1 MSGPAVAL
9 VGGAITAWI
18 AFSTKD
24 SLVADDYYKQGL
36 AINKV
41 LRKEEAARSRGIA
54 ADIVLERRALKI
66 TLTGDAPAAL
76 FVQLLHATLAGHDM
90 RLRLSR
96 SQAGDYEA
104 PLPPL
109 PPGHWRVV
117 VEDPQGDW
125 RIAREVP

>member
-1 MSGPAVAL
+1 MSGPALAL
-9 VGGAITAWI
+9 VAGAVTAWI

-24 SLVADDYYKQGL
+24 SLVVDDYYKQGL

-41 LRKEEAARSRGIA
+41 LRKEEVARSRGIA
-54 ADIVLERRALKI
+54 ADIVIEPRTLKI
-66 TLTGDAPAAL
+66 RLTGDAPPAL

-90 RLRLSR
+90 KLRLAPAAPGVY
-96 SQAGDYEA
+96 QAA
-104 PLPPL
+104 LPPL

-117 VEDPQGDW
+117 VEDARGEW